1 MATLLHGAYDAIKN
15 EFHPAPKFYFEAA
28 RWVEGTFLRRKI
40 FTQLEMPELRL
51 NCWISTSSKS

>member
-1 MATLLHGAYDAIKN
+1 MATLLHGAYAAIKN